1 MTGRTTPEG
10 LLLDAFAEFH
20 ALLISLRDE
29 VQVSLWSAETRTV
42 RSQDAADGAPA
53 SDEEAGARIA
63 NRVRNRLRY
72 LLQEQDRR
80 LSLAWGEDL
89 SRQLARA
96 RYVMAALADT
106 VFLSFQWSGREF
118 WQLNL
123 METQLFGTDDA
134 RDRIFDDIERLLRD
148 GREADRELAQIYLTG
163 LSLGLGAGRNTT
175 GGVVASGAVASGAAD
190 VRRRLWEFVSD
201 GQPSLDSPSRDLSRQ
216 AHAFTATEAPPRAVS
231 SARDWLVALVLL
243 LLIYLLLSQV
253 AWFDLTEP
261 IREITDSIRA
271 LAGTFRNSA
280 P

>member
-1 MTGRTTPEG
+1 MTGRTAPEG

-29 VQVSLWSAETRTV
+29 VQVSLWSSAETRTV
-42 RSQDAADGAPA
+42 RSQDVADGALA
-53 SDEEAGARIA
+53 ADEEAGARIA

-96 RYVMAALADT
+96 RYVMAALADA

-118 WQLNL
+118 WRLNL

-134 RDRIFDDIERLLRD
+134 RDRIFDDIERLLRE
-148 GREADRELAQIYLTG
+148 GRETDRELAQIYLAG
-163 LSLGLGAGRNTT
+163 LSLGLNADRN
-175 GGVVASGAVASGAAD
+175 APAGAVISTDTD
-190 VRRRLWEFVSD
+190 VRRRLWGFVSG
-201 GQPSLDSPSRDLSRQ
+201 GQPSLDNPSRELSRQ
-216 AHAFTATEAPPRAVS
+216 AHAFTATGVLPQFAS

-271 LAGTFRNSA
+271 LAGTFRRSV

>member
-42 RSQDAADGAPA
+42 PPQDAAEGTPA

-96 RYVMAALADT
+96 RYVMAALADA

-134 RDRIFDDIERLLRD
+134 HDRIFYDIERLLRE
-148 GREADRELAQIYLTG
+148 GKAADRELAQIYLSG
-163 LSLGLGAGRNTT
+163 LSLGLDAGRTT
-175 GGVVASGAVASGAAD
+175 STGAVASGATD
-190 VRRRLWEFVSD
+190 VRRRLWDFISD
-201 GQPSLDSPSRDLSRQ
+201 GRPSLDSPSRELSRQ
-216 AHAFTATEAPPRAVS
+216 AHAFTATEPPHRVAS

-253 AWFDLTEP
+253 AWFGLTEP

-271 LAGTFRNSA
+271 LAGTFRSSA